1 VNRPRSLL
9 VLVCCLGAAC
19 GSSSRTVEPGAPSID
34 TFAPAA
40 SAVFVGDRT
49 QLTAVFS
56 GGDASIDG
64 IGPVQSGVAVDTPV
78 LARATTFVLHVQQGT
93 EQARATTTVQ
103 ANYRN
108 RFRALAPS
116 PVARTGHLTAALP
129 DGRAIA
135 MGGNSSEAINLPD
148 IDTTQIFDPV
158 TETFSTGPRL
168 LFSALAAEDTALAQ
182 LANGGFLLAGG
193 GINSSTTLP
202 GHDGDIATQV
212 FDGTGFVRVGNA
224 VTRFR
229 ADARATALADGG
241 VLLSGG
247 STPLAIPPVDRY
259 DAGTRTWRLVGNMLL
274 PRVEHSA
281 TLLRDGRVLIAGG
294 VTCCNQTGEFFTES
308 AEIYDPATDAF
319 VATGSL
325 GAPRGLHAAALLPD
339 GRVLIAGGFA
349 DVAGTPRLST
359 EIFDPA
365 TGRFTP
371 SGDLA
376 DARFS
381 FSAVPLTDGRVLVVG
396 GKDPS
401 TGISV
406 SQTQIFDPVANRWN
420 AGPVFPDATFA
431 ATFTLL
437 TSGKVL
443 VFGGEGAN
451 GFPQPVV
458 MLFE

>member
-1 VNRPRSLL
+1 VNQRRSLL
-9 VLVCCLGAAC
+9 MIASCLAVAC
-19 GSSSRTVEPGAPSID
+19 GSSSAEHPAID

-40 SAVFVGDRT
+40 SAVFVGERT
-49 QLTAVFS
+49 KLTAVFS

-64 IGPVQSGVAVDTPV
+64 IGAIQSGVAVDTPV
-78 LARATTFVLHVQQGT
+78 LARATTFVLHVRRGA
-93 EQARATTTVQ
+93 EQVDASTTIQ

-116 PVARTGHLTAALP
+116 PVARTNHLTAALP

-135 MGGNSSEAINLPD
+135 MGGNSSEAINVPD
-148 IDTTQIFDPV
+148 IDTTEIFDPV
-158 TETFSTGPRL
+158 TETFSTGPDL
-168 LFSALAAEDTALAQ
+168 LFSALAGENTALAQ

-202 GHDGDIATQV
+202 EHDGDVATQV

-259 DAGTRTWRLVGNMLL
+259 DAATRKWRLVGNMLL

-294 VTCCNQTGEFFTES
+294 VTCCNQTGEFFTEA

-325 GAPRGLHAAALLPD
+325 GTARGLHAAALLPD
-339 GRVLIAGGFA
+339 GRVLIAGGFGNA
-349 DVAGTPRLST
+349 AAPGPLST

-371 SGDLA
+371 GGDLA
-376 DARFS
+376 AARFS
-381 FSAVPLTDGRVLVVG
+381 FSAVPLTDGRVLVMG
-396 GKDPS
+396 GQDPS
-401 TGISV
+401 TGLAV
-406 SQTQIFDPVANRWN
+406 SQTEIFDPVASRWT
-420 AGPVFPDATFA
+420 AGPILNDARSQ
-431 ATFTLL
+431 ATVTLL
-437 TSGKVL
+437 TTGKVL
-443 VFGGEGAN
+443 VFGGEAVN
-451 GFPQPVV
+451 GFPVPQVT
-458 MLFE
+458 LFE